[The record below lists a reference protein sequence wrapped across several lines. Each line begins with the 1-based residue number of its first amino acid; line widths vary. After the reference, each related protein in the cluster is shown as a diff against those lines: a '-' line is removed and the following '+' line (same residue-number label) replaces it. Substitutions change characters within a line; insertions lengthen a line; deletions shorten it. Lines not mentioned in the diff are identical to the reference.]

1 MSSRVKVVVTGA
13 AGQIA
18 YSLIPRLVDG
28 KTFGNRTVDLCLVEI
43 PQVVSKL
50 EGLVMELEDSYF
62 PHMGEVTYTDN
73 FEEASHDAD
82 WFLLVGSIPRGIVYE
97 GKKIEERSDLLK
109 INGGIFV
116 GQGKAIGKNGK
127 EDAKILVVGNPA
139 NTNALIGKNAA
150 GKDSQLWMA
159 MTMLDSSRAK
169 SVISKKTGTNIE
181 NVKNMIIWGN
191 HSPTMYPDFE
201 NIVANGS
208 PGKDLIDDMD
218 WVNNEFLPVVQQRGK
233 AVIDSRGA
241 SSATSAAKAALDTV
255 VACENP
261 TASGDC
267 FSAAV
272 ISDGSYDLPE
282 GIICG
287 MPLMTT
293 PEGKVEIVRDIVLSD
308 FAKGKIKIS
317 TDELIDERAAVED
330 LLSK

>member
-28 KTFGNRTVDLCLVEI
+28 KTFGDRIVDLCLVEI

-73 FEEASHDAD
+73 FEDASHDAD

-116 GQGKAIGKNGK
+116 NQGKAIGSNAKD
-127 EDAKILVVGNPA
+127 DAKILVVGNPA
-139 NTNALIGKNAA
+139 NTNALIGKNAS

-169 SVISKKTGTNIE
+169 SVLAKKT
-181 NVKNMIIWGN
+181 NVNVDQVSNMIIWGN
-191 HSPTMYPDFE
+191 HSPTMYPDIE
-201 NIVANGS
+201 NAVVNGES
-208 PGKDLIDDMD
+208 ISSVINDMG
-218 WVNNEFLPVVQQRGK
+218 WVENEFLPTVQQRGK
-233 AVIDSRGA
+233 AVIDARGA

-255 VACENP
+255 IACENP
-261 TASGDC
+261 TDSNDS

-272 ISDGSYDLPE
+272 ESDGSYGVPE
-282 GIICG
+282 GLICG
-287 MPLMTT
+287 FPLSTDGNGVVT
-293 PEGKVEIVRDIVLSD
+293 IKKGLELSD
-308 FAKGKIKIS
+308 FAKQKFQVSI
-317 TDELIDERAAVED
+317 DELISERQAVEH
-330 LLSK
+330 LMK

>member
-28 KTFGNRTVDLCLVEI
+28 KTFGEKTVDLCLVEI

-62 PHMGEVTYTDN
+62 PNMGEVTYTDN
-73 FEEASHDAD
+73 FDEASHDAD

-116 GQGKAIGKNGK
+116 NQGSAIGKYAK
-127 EDAKILVVGNPA
+127 DDAKILVVGNPA

-169 SVISKKTGTNIE
+169 SVISKKTDTNIK
-181 NVKNMIIWGN
+181 NVKNMVIWGN
-191 HSPTMYPDFE
+191 HSPTMYPDIE
-201 NIVANGS
+201 NVLVDGKL
-208 PGKDLIDDMD
+208 GKDAIDDMN
-218 WVNNEFLPVVQQRGK
+218 WVEEYFLPTVQQRGK

-241 SSATSAAKAALDTV
+241 SSATSAAKAALDTII
-255 VACENP
+255 ACEKP
-261 TASGDC
+261 TEDGDS

-272 ISDGSYDLPE
+272 SSDGAYDVPEGLICGYPLITLSDGS
-282 GIICG
+282 
-287 MPLMTT
+287 
-293 PEGKVEIVRDIVLSD
+293 VEIKRDVSMSQ
-308 FAKGKIKIS
+308 FAKEKFQIS
-317 TDELIDERAAVED
+317 IDELESEREAVKH
-330 LLSK
+330 LLK

>member
-28 KTFGNRTVDLCLVEI
+28 KTFGNRIVDLCLVEI

-169 SVISKKTGTNIE
+169 SVLAKKTNSNIDQV
-181 NVKNMIIWGN
+181 NNMIIWGN
-191 HSPTMYPDFE
+191 HSPTMYPDVE
-201 NIVANGS
+201 NATMNDESISSIIN
-208 PGKDLIDDMD
+208 DMN
-218 WVNNEFLPVVQQRGK
+218 WVENEFLPTVQQRGK
-233 AVIDSRGA
+233 AVIDARGA

-255 VACENP
+255 IACENA
-261 TASGDC
+261 TDVDNS

-272 ISDGSYDLPE
+272 ESDGSYGVPE
-282 GIICG
+282 GLICG
-287 MPLMTT
+287 FPLIADSDGNVTIKQGL
-293 PEGKVEIVRDIVLSD
+293 ELSE
-308 FAKGKIKIS
+308 FAKQKFQVSI
-317 TDELIDERAAVED
+317 DELSSEREAVKH
-330 LLSK
+330 LMK

>member
-28 KTFGNRTVDLCLVEI
+28 KTFGDKIVDLCLVEI

-73 FEEASHDAD
+73 FEDASHDAD

-116 GQGKAIGKNGK
+116 NQGKAIGSNAKD
-127 EDAKILVVGNPA
+127 DAKILVVGNPA
-139 NTNALIGKNAA
+139 NTNALIGKNAS

-169 SVISKKTGTNIE
+169 SVLAKKT
-181 NVKNMIIWGN
+181 NVNVDQVSNMIIWGN
-191 HSPTMYPDFE
+191 HSPTMYPDIE
-201 NIVANGS
+201 NAVVNGES
-208 PGKDLIDDMD
+208 ISSVINDMG
-218 WVNNEFLPVVQQRGK
+218 WVENEFLPTVQQRGK
-233 AVIDSRGA
+233 AVIDARGA

-255 VACENP
+255 IACENP
-261 TASGDC
+261 TDSNDS

-272 ISDGSYDLPE
+272 ESDGSYGVPE
-282 GIICG
+282 GLICG
-287 MPLMTT
+287 FPLSTDGNGVVT
-293 PEGKVEIVRDIVLSD
+293 IKKGLELSD
-308 FAKGKIKIS
+308 FAKQKFQVSI
-317 TDELIDERAAVED
+317 DELISERQAVEH
-330 LLSK
+330 LMK